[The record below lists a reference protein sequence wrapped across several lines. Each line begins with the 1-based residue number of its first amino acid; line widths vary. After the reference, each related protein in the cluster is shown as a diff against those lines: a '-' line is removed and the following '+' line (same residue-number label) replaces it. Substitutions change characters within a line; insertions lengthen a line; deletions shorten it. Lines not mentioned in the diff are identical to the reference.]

1 MDCCQHERELES
13 RTCPRCGSAG
23 RSIQLITVKSLLT
36 ARALER
42 LTLNEHRFCATP
54 DCEVV
59 YFSEETLF
67 GREDVSSTRVF
78 RRSLQAAA
86 WSAIASRSQ
95 RMTPTPRPNRVS
107 GTHVQAGRCACELR
121 NPEGR
126 CCLGNLRAVTRVT
139 AAEVSQDG

>member
-67 GREDVSSTRVF
+67 GREDVRVPVF
-78 RRSLQAAA
+78 QKEPSGRRMVCYCFEVTEDDADAAA
-86 WSAIASRSQ
+86 ESRI
-95 RMTPTPRPNRVS
+95 R
-107 GTHVQAGRCACELR
+107 THVQAGRCACELR
-121 NPEGR
+121 NQEGR

>member
-1 MDCCQHERELES
+1 MDCCQREGELGR

-23 RSIQLITVKSLLT
+23 RSVQLITVKSLLT

-42 LTLNEHRFCATP
+42 LTLNEHGFCATP

-67 GREDVSSTRVF
+67 GRDDVRAPVFQKEPSGRRMVCYCFEVTEDNADT
-78 RRSLQAAA
+78 AAE
-86 WSAIASRSQ
+86 SRI
-95 RMTPTPRPNRVS
+95 R
-107 GTHVQAGRCACELR
+107 THVQAGRCACELR

-126 CCLGNLRAVTRVT
+126 CCLGNLWAVTRIT

>member
-1 MDCCQHERELES
+1 MDCCQREGELDC

-23 RSIQLITVKSLLT
+23 RSVQLITVKSLLT

-42 LTLNEHRFCATP
+42 LTLKEHRFCATP

-67 GREDVSSTRVF
+67 GREDVRVPVF
-78 RRSLQAAA
+78 QKEPSGRRMVCYCFEITEDDADAAA
-86 WSAIASRSQ
+86 ESRI
-95 RMTPTPRPNRVS
+95 R
-107 GTHVQAGRCACELR
+107 THVQAGRCACELR

-126 CCLGNLRAVTRVT
+126 CCLGNLWAVTRIT